1 MKQWTEERC
10 AERPE
15 ELQLVAPNIFIQR
28 RNITEQHHVEKDGM
42 EKFTDFVC
50 ESREITESELAM
62 LQSFEEIQT
71 EKEVENAIDKYTAE
85 LIQEGVLA

>member
-1 MKQWTEERC
+1 M
-10 AERPE
+10 
-15 ELQLVAPNIFIQR
+15 APNIFIQR

>member
-1 MKQWTEERC
+1 M
-10 AERPE
+10 
-15 ELQLVAPNIFIQR
+15 APNIFIQR

-71 EKEVENAIDKYTAE
+71 EKEVENAIDQYTAE